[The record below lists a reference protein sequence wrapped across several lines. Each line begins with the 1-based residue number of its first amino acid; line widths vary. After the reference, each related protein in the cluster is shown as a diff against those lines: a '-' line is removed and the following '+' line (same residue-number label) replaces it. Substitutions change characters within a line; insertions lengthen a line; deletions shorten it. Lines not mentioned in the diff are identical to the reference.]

1 MHTRFPHHKSTSVQE
16 PKKQYQNQW
25 DTSLFYP
32 ATVSAKSKGYAVPV
46 ETMGT
51 EAKFYAT

>member
-46 ETMGT
+46 ETMGA